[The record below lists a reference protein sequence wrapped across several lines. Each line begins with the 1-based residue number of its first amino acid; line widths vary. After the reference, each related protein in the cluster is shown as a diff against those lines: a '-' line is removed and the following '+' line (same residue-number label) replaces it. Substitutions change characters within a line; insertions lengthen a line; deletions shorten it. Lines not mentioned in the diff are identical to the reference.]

1 MKQKLLFLM
10 TALLMGMTSWAQVP
24 KADLLDVVFN
34 DDGTATDISA
44 TQNVVE
50 LFGTP
55 NVVESSKYG
64 INVACFH
71 ENTYNSNCA
80 YWYKVDYGT
89 NMDFMDGLADGHS
102 VELLCR
108 LELDGNYAEEI
119 GDNEIK
125 PFSSHQ
131 GGGTGLMVCKQN
143 RGINSDSNNEWTFL
157 SHVGGDYVYANSGIV
172 PQGGEYVH
180 LVGVWDKEKGESR
193 IYVNGELK
201 FVNPNATGDFKQSS
215 LTYFVVGGDPGG
227 SGANTSFK
235 GDVAIARVYDDPL
248 TDDQVASLYGAVEAM
263 DTGAEEHVDQM
274 EYDPYF
280 SFNTETGKNSIDC
293 FDLEEPYSFELVTT
307 GGDPYIQMSPLQKPL
322 GEEQTVITFEYIC
335 PMGAPTSEF
344 FFSQNGGFVG
354 GREVTFDIPAADDW
368 TPFYLDLSNKMEDFN
383 WGHTIGELLRLDIGN
398 DAGIT
403 LDIRNIHFIT
413 KSEYQE
419 AIGGIGLPQD
429 ADGYYLV
436 SSPEDLT
443 KFAEVVNSGAF
454 RYINVRLTEDIDLGG
469 VNWRPIGIGPCY
481 NAATGPGNVTNEGF
495 GGVFDGQGHTVSN
508 FNIAEGA
515 DKDALGLFGVVTGT
529 VKNLGVIGATFNA
542 TMDCRA
548 GGIAGTVI
556 ASSARSGLVE
566 NCYVIN
572 SSILTTERVCGGVV
586 GAVSGAT
593 VQNCYALNNELSGYG
608 ERFGGVAGDTNNDG
622 NWAGTVNNCY
632 TDFPRVTSSQYGS
645 TVNSQAGVS
654 AERFES
660 GEMTYKLNGSTTNV
674 ESVWR
679 QNIGE
684 DPYPVLDS
692 SRGYVM
698 PAGTEYISFTK
709 DDFSNI
715 RDEIVAQESE
725 FNANTIC
732 AYELTDS
739 FEEILGTLGEASSI
753 EEFFQA
759 YDEVAALKELLVA
772 SANYY
777 AAYQEK
783 IDNVSA
789 YLDENNNFAGPGRE
803 KLETYLNDNVEPCDD
818 YPNGSYEYIITNRQ
832 LDNDAIAEETAF
844 VQTLLNTAVESGYE
858 EGADITNLLSN
869 ADFSNGTEG
878 WTLEGGSMS
887 IANVSGAGVQYVG
900 ESGSK
905 INLSRTLK
913 GLMPGFYQVK
923 VNAAYRAAGD
933 NYNLNQASFLYA
945 NNNKVYLPTLREGI
959 IPSDSES
966 PNLDRYTPVEDDE
979 GIYIGYMPTSA
990 NALAYAFG
998 EGYYQ
1003 ATIVTEVG
1011 EDGTLTLGI
1020 NTPGCNKSNTT
1031 WIGAFHLFYC
1041 GAADTEYTKAAFDE
1055 TLEGQAARLTSLAND
1070 YIYDEYE
1077 FAAAP
1082 NYSEELKAV
1091 VKTKAESAGAASD
1104 KFAEITELGNLM
1116 QQVYDCK
1123 QAYAGMMAMEEV
1135 ILDLYSNMSLS
1146 GMLSDEEAGIM
1157 EDIITT
1163 ITNAYLDGSYT
1174 LEEAQS
1180 TNPFARIP
1188 FMPVIENNVA
1198 KISNARQLMVFSAM
1212 VNSGFYRE
1220 LDAVLEND
1228 IDMSEINFFAPIG
1241 YASLSELNH
1250 TGQPIT
1256 NPGYAGTF
1264 DGQGHE
1270 IQNLTASYSSSYA
1283 ASGVFGTVTGTVK
1296 NLGVSGYYFDSG
1308 QAYSGR
1314 FGALC
1319 GQLVEG
1325 LILNCYVVN
1334 STVIHPNEIVSA
1346 IAAGNYGGTVQNCYG
1361 YNNNIQPYPRAG
1373 HLIGDARDDNGVRT
1387 GNEINCYCEGFV
1399 TGYGR
1404 TNGYASNMTNC
1415 ESNVS
1420 ASRFQSGEIAYLL
1433 NDGATEGEDVV
1444 WYQTIRVDQS
1454 PILDKTHGV
1463 VRMTDN
1469 GAYTNSDDTNAD
1481 LLALVEEA
1489 QSLSAMTKVVGHEAL
1504 ITSGDQLCDNCL
1516 WQAGYEIQTIIDGNQ
1531 ATYFHSRIDTP
1542 LSEGTEYFQVDLP
1555 FPVKGFYLDYWGR
1568 SDGAGTGNIWH
1579 DTPDKIRIE
1588 GTNTPEDESSWV
1600 VLTTEEYDVPDI
1612 DGAHY
1617 VSEEPVMLGGLY
1629 QYIRFYILHST
1640 HGMDYWNIT
1649 EFQMFNAGD
1658 SDQSPYQAD
1667 PEIAKAVDAVDAC
1680 AAEKEQKAISG
1691 TGTKAD
1697 IDELQA
1703 LIDKLRE
1710 VTGFI
1715 KEHKGTKDDPYQIA
1729 SAEEFQELHS
1739 KMRTG
1744 EMTYVVLTNDIDMS
1758 GVENWVPLNDWSNQ
1772 ADGKNWMNWIDLN
1785 GQGHVISNLTSTS
1798 ESGYDYASV
1807 FGVLCG
1813 RVRNVGFENVNINCT
1828 NTGSGVLGGYMGHD
1842 SFTDEE
1848 GNKQTSILENVWVT
1862 GTLTVSSSY
1871 CGGVIGNI
1879 GGPSIIKNCYTNLN
1893 IVSEAGITG
1902 GIVGRIRNALTM
1914 KNVYA
1919 AGTMNTGGGI
1929 IGGGQNATTPAS
1941 TYTNCVVWNNTSSNF
1956 GETAEN
1962 DQISGIS
1969 YYNGSNFAAL
1979 QQTVVGWGSPWTCDM
1994 ADGSYPVFDKEKLTS
2009 TGEEQQPLVADHSRK
2024 LLLETSQLSDNCY
2037 WVFPSLD
2044 MSVNTLLDGSM
2055 TTHFHSDATNATP
2068 LSQLNQYI
2076 QMDLREAQKAV
2087 QIYFAGRNLE
2097 PIGPVT
2103 NPSIE
2108 MINTPNH
2115 IIILATNTPDDEES
2129 WKQVAEF
2136 TDGFP
2141 GVVVGGEYYSPCF
2154 EMGGEYRYLRMVV
2167 KGAEQSQVYWNIS
2180 ELQVYPAGTTGID
2193 QLAQPVRMQS
2203 NGIYSIDGRLI
2214 SRDPADVKSLPKG
2227 LYIVGG
2233 RKVAVK

>member
-1 MKQKLLFLM
+1 MTAFLM
-10 TALLMGMTSWAQVP
+10 GVTSWAQVP
-24 KADLLDVVFN
+24 KADLLDIVFN
-34 DDGTATDISA
+34 DDGTATDVSEC
-44 TQNVVE
+44 QNTVE

-71 ENTYNSNCA
+71 ENAYNSNCA

-102 VELLCR
+102 LELLCR
-108 LELDGNYAEEI
+108 LELDGDYAELI
-119 GDNEIK
+119 GAGNEIK

-131 GGGTGLMVCKQN
+131 GGGTGLMVCTRTTDDAGN
-143 RGINSDSNNEWTFL
+143 VTRGNEWTFL
-157 SHVGGDYVYANSGIV
+157 PYSNGEYHWTNSGV
-172 PQGGEYVH
+172 PAVGGEYVH
-180 LVGVWDKEKGESR
+180 LIGVWDKEKGESR

-201 FVNPNATGDFKQSS
+201 YVNTDAAGDFKLSS

-227 SGANTSFK
+227 SGANQSFK
-235 GDVAIARVYDDPL
+235 GDIAIARVYDDPL
-248 TDDQVASLYGAVEAM
+248 TDAQASALYEEVNAM
-263 DTGAEEHVDQM
+263 DTGSEEHVDQVV
-274 EYDPYF
+274 YDPYF
-280 SFNTETGKNSIDC
+280 SFLIDSQRRIEC
-293 FDLEEPYSFELVTT
+293 SELEEPYSFEIVTT
-307 GGDPYIQMSPLQKPL
+307 GDDPYISMSPLQKPL
-322 GEEQTVITFEYIC
+322 GEDQTVITFEYIC
-335 PMGAPTSEF
+335 TMGAPGSEF
-344 FFSQNGGFVG
+344 FFSLNGSYQG
-354 GREVTFDIPAADDW
+354 GRETTFDIPAADDW
-368 TPFYLDLSNKMEDFN
+368 TPFYLDLSTKMADFN
-383 WGHTIGELLRLDIGN
+383 WGHTIGELLRWDIGN
-398 DAGIT
+398 AAGIT
-403 LDIRNIHFIT
+403 LYVRNIHFIT
-413 KSEYQE
+413 KAEYQE
-419 AIGGIGLPQD
+419 IVGGSFTLTQD
-429 ADGYYLV
+429 ADGWYLV
-436 SSPEDLT
+436 NSPEDL
-443 KFAEVVNSGAF
+443 KVFADAVNSGSF
-454 RYINVRLTEDIDLGG
+454 RFINVRLTEDLDLGG
-469 VNWRPIGIGPCY
+469 MDWTAIGIGNCY
-481 NAATGPGNVTNEGF
+481 NKATGPNQITNEGF
-495 GGVFDGQGHTVSN
+495 GGVFDGQGHTISN

-515 DKDALGLFGVVTGT
+515 DADAVGLFGIVTGT
-529 VKNLGVIGATFNA
+529 VKNVGVIGATFNA
-542 TMDCRA
+542 TKDCRA
-548 GGIAGTVI
+548 GGIAGSVVSTTT
-556 ASSARSGLVE
+556 STGLVE
-566 NCYVIN
+566 NCFVIN
-572 SSILTTERVCGGVV
+572 STILTTERVCGAVV

-593 VQNCYALNNELSGYG
+593 VQNCYGLNNELSGYG
-608 ERFGGVAGDTNNDG
+608 ERFGGVAGDTKNDG
-622 NWAGTVNNCY
+622 SWAGTVNNCY

-660 GEMTYKLNGSTTNV
+660 GEITYRLNGTTTV

-684 DPYPVLDS
+684 DPYPVLDKT
-692 SRGYVM
+692 RGYVM
-698 PAGTEYISFTK
+698 PSGNDYISITEGNFE
-709 DDFSNI
+709 NV
-715 RDEIVAQESE
+715 RDQIVADESE

-732 AYELTDS
+732 AYDLTDS
-739 FEEILGTLGEASSI
+739 YEEILASLGEASSI
-753 EEFFQA
+753 AEFFQA
-759 YDEVAALKELLVA
+759 YDEVAALKGLLIS
-772 SANYY
+772 SANAY
-777 AAYQEK
+777 AAYQTK
-783 IDNVSA
+783 IDDVSA
-789 YLDENNNFAGPGRE
+789 YLDENNNFTGPERE
-803 KLETYLNDNVEPCDD
+803 KLETYLNDNVEPCED
-818 YPNGSYEYIITNRQ
+818 YPNGSYEYIIEKRL
-832 LDNDAIAEETAF
+832 LDNDGLAEEIAF
-844 VQTLLNTAVESGYE
+844 VQAMLDRAVESGYE
-858 EGADITNLLSN
+858 AGADITNLLKN
-869 ADFSNGTEG
+869 ADFSDGTNG
-878 WTLEGGSMS
+878 WTIEGGSAS
-887 IANVSGAGVQYVG
+887 VANVGGAGVQYVA

-905 INLSRTLK
+905 LNLSQTLR
-913 GLMPGFYQVK
+913 GLTPGFYQVK

-933 NYNLNQASFLYA
+933 NNNMNQASFLYA
-945 NNNKVYLPTLREGI
+945 NNNKVYLPTLREGL
-959 IPSDSES
+959 IPAESDS
-966 PNLDRYTPVEDDE
+966 PNLDRYTPVEDED
-979 GIYIGYMPTSA
+979 GIYIGYMPTSTS
-990 NALAYAFG
+990 ALAFAFG

-1003 ATIVTEVG
+1003 STIVTEVG
-1011 EDGTLTLGI
+1011 EDGVLTLGV
-1020 NTPGCNKSNTT
+1020 NTPGCNKTNTT
-1031 WIGAFHLFYC
+1031 WVGAFHVIYC
-1041 GAADTEYTKAAFDE
+1041 GTAETEYSQAAFDE
-1055 TLEGQAARLTSLAND
+1055 TQECQVARLSALAND
-1070 YIYDEYE
+1070 YVYDDYD

-1082 NYSEELKAV
+1082 NYSEALKAEV
-1091 VKTKAESAGAASD
+1091 QAQAAGASSASYD
-1104 KFAEITELGNLM
+1104 KITELGDLM
-1116 QQVYDCK
+1116 QKVYDCK
-1123 QAYAGMMAMEEV
+1123 QAYAMMMAKAEV
-1135 ILDLYSNMSLS
+1135 ILDLYSNMALS
-1146 GMLSDEEAGIM
+1146 GMLSDEEANTMDQAYTSIS
-1157 EDIITT
+1157 D
-1163 ITNAYLDGSYT
+1163 AYLDGSYS
-1174 LEEAQS
+1174 LEEALAAD
-1180 TNPFARIP
+1180 PFTSLP
-1188 FMPVIENNVA
+1188 FMPAIENGVA
-1198 KISNARQLMVFSAM
+1198 KISDSRQLMVFSAM
-1212 VNSGFYRE
+1212 VNSGYYRE
-1220 LDAVLEND
+1220 MDAVLEND
-1228 IDMSEINFFAPIG
+1228 IDMSGIDFYAPIG
-1241 YASLSELNH
+1241 YATLSELNH

-1264 DGQGHE
+1264 DGQGHL
-1270 IQNLTASYSSSYA
+1270 IKNLTACYSSTYA
-1283 ASGVFGTVTGTVK
+1283 ASGVFGTITGTVK
-1296 NLGVSGYYFDSG
+1296 NLGISGYYFDNG

-1325 LILNCYVVN
+1325 HILNCYVVN
-1334 STVIHPNEIVSA
+1334 STVIDTNEIVSA
-1346 IAAGNYGGTVQNCYG
+1346 IAAGNYAGVVENCYEYG
-1361 YNNNIQPYPRAG
+1361 NNIQPYPRAG
-1373 HLIGDARDDNGVRT
+1373 MLVGDARDDNGIRVGT
-1387 GNEINCYCEGFV
+1387 EINCYSENFV

-1404 TNGYASNMTNC
+1404 SNGYASNMTDC
-1415 ESNVS
+1415 ESSVR

-1433 NDGATEGEDVV
+1433 NKGVTEGEDLV
-1444 WYQTIRVDQS
+1444 WRQTIHVDES
-1454 PILDKTHGV
+1454 PVLDKTHYI
-1463 VRMTDN
+1463 VRKTDS
-1469 GAYTNSDDTNAD
+1469 GAYTNFDDTNAD

-1504 ITSGDQLCDNCL
+1504 ITSGDQLSDNCL

-1617 VSEEPVMLGGLY
+1617 VSEEPVMLGGAY

-1640 HGMDYWNIT
+1640 HGMNYWNIT

-1710 VTGFI
+1710 VTGYI
-1715 KEHKGTKDDPYQIA
+1715 KEHKGTKEDPLQIA
-1729 SAEEFQELHS
+1729 SAEDLQNLRS

-1744 EMTYVVLTNDIDMS
+1744 ETTYVILTNDIDMS
-1758 GVENWVPLNDWSNQ
+1758 EVENWIPLNDWSDE
-1772 ADGKNWMNWIDLN
+1772 ADGKNWMNWIDFN

-1807 FGVLCG
+1807 FGVICG
-1813 RVRNVGFENVNINCT
+1813 TVRNVGFENIAVDCT
-1828 NTGSGVLGGYMGHD
+1828 NTGSGVLGGYMGHTN
-1842 SFTDEE
+1842 FTDAD
-1848 GNKQTSILENVWVT
+1848 GNKLTSILENVWVT
-1862 GTLTVSSSY
+1862 GSLNVSSGY
-1871 CGGVIGNI
+1871 CGGLIGNI
-1879 GGPSIIKNCYTNLN
+1879 GGPSIIKNCYVNLE
-1893 IVSEAGITG
+1893 IASEANYVG
-1902 GIVGRIRNALTM
+1902 GLVGRVRDALTM
-1914 KNVYA
+1914 QNVYA
-1919 AGTMNTGGGI
+1919 AGSMNTGGGI

-1956 GETAEN
+1956 GETAEG
-1962 DQISGIS
+1962 DQISGVS

-2103 NPSIE
+2103 NPSME